1 MRRTMICGGCGCSSS
16 SGWIGSA
23 YERSKIERA
32 AAAVA
37 DVVIGCAGTGA
48 ETLVPS

>member
-1 MRRTMICGGCGCSSS
+1 VVAAVVVAVASGGLG
-16 SGWIGSA
+16 
-23 YERSKIERA
+23 RLMNVPRLRA

-48 ETLVPS
+48 DTLVPS